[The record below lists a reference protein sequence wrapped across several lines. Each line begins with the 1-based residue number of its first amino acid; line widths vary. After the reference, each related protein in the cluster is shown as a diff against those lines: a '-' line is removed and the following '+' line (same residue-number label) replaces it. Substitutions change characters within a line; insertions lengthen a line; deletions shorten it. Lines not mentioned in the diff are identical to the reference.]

1 MTISRYRWCIA
12 AAFLMVGAGAMAQE
26 PDAMADVSIE
36 AQPVAGN
43 VYMLTGRGGNIG
55 LYAGDDVTF
64 IVDDQFAPLTDRI
77 VAAIGEITERPL
89 DYVLNTHWHYDH
101 TGGNE
106 NLGNAGV
113 VILAHDHVHKRMKAG
128 QVIEAFDRVV
138 PPAPDVALPTITFGS
153 TLTLHADDEHIHGTH
168 VQHAHTD
175 GDTVVY
181 FASADVIHTGDT
193 FFNGLYPFIDL
204 SSGGSIDGMIKA
216 AGATLLIGDED
227 TRIIPG
233 HGPLASKEDLR
244 AYHDML
250 VSIRGAVAAMIAEGK
265 TLEEVIAAK
274 PTAEFD
280 ATGNRFGFLKPEQ
293 FVSIVY
299 NSLSDD

>member
-1 MTISRYRWCIA
+1 MSLNLYRMA
-12 AAFLMVGAGAMAQE
+12 AILGAMSIPAVALAQE
-26 PDAMADVSIE
+26 ADTMPDVTVES
-36 AQPVAGN
+36 QPVAGN

-64 IVDDQFAPLTDRI
+64 IVDDQYAPLTDRI
-77 VAAIGEITERPL
+77 VAAIGEVTQRPV

-106 NLGNAGV
+106 NLGKAGV

-128 QVIEAFDRVV
+128 QTIEAFDSVV
-138 PPAPDVALPTITFGS
+138 PPAPAVALPAITFDS
-153 TLTLHADDEHIHGTH
+153 RLTLHTDDELIRGTH
-168 VQHAHTD
+168 VDDAHTD

-181 FASADVIHTGDT
+181 FESADVIHTGDT

-216 AGATLLIGDED
+216 AGVTLLIGDED

-233 HGPLASKEDLR
+233 HGPLASKADLR

-265 TLEEVIAAK
+265 SLEEVIAAK
-274 PTAEFD
+274 PSADFD
-280 ATGNRFGFLKPEQ
+280 ATGNRFGFLTPEQ
-293 FVSIVY
+293 FVTIVY